1 MTPATRTT
9 VVLPVKRLEQA
20 KHRLSELLSPSE
32 RRALMAAMLADV
44 LAVLGRIRA
53 PHELLVVTADATAAR
68 AGREAGARVIDD
80 TSDSGH
86 SAAAALGVAAAAAA
100 GADRVLL
107 VPGDC
112 PLLDGE
118 EVQALLE
125 LPSAPSGRVVVVPD
139 RAGTGTNALLL
150 EPPGAIAPAFGPGSH
165 HRHLA
170 LARAAGVTAQ
180 TRALASLLLDVDTP
194 ADFRALSSA
203 LEGSRGRAPLTAG
216 LVARLMPAAAATR

>member
-1 MTPATRTT
+1 MTPSPRTT
-9 VVLPVKRLEQA
+9 VVLPVKRLEHA
-20 KHRLSELLSPSE
+20 KHRLAESLTPPE

-44 LAVLGRIRA
+44 LAALGRVRA

-68 AGREAGARVIDD
+68 AGREAGANVVGD
-80 TSDSGH
+80 TRESGH
-86 SAAAALGVAAAAAA
+86 SAAAALGVAAAQAA

-118 EVQALLE
+118 GVQALLE
-125 LPSAPSGRVVVVPD
+125 LTPAPTGRVIVVPD

-150 EPPGAIAPAFGPGSH
+150 EPAGAIAPAFGPGSH

-170 LARAAGVTAQ
+170 LARAAGVPGE
-180 TRALASLLLDVDTP
+180 TREIASLLLDVDTP
-194 ADFRALSSA
+194 ADLEALSAA
-203 LEGSRGRAPLTAG
+203 LEASPGRAPATAD
-216 LVARLMPAAAATR
+216 LLARLMPAAAATR